1 MTRLTSKTACGGS
14 AMADMEERVELNYL
28 LDFYGPLLTEH
39 RRELMRLYC
48 EEDLSLAEIAD
59 QMEITR
65 QGVSDAVNKARRQLN
80 DYEKKLGLVARYR
93 ALSRQAEACLSA
105 LDEIRADEG
114 SLDAMNRA
122 RRALENII
130 QIER

>member
-1 MTRLTSKTACGGS
+1 
-14 AMADMEERVELNYL
+14 MAEKNLNLCVLY
-28 LDFYGPLLTEH
+28 DFYGNMLTDKQ
-39 RRELMRLYC
+39 REVFEMYYS
-48 EEDLSLAEIAD
+48 EDLSLAEIAD

>member
-1 MTRLTSKTACGGS
+1 
-14 AMADMEERVELNYL
+14 MADLEQRVELNYL

-65 QGVSDAVNKARRQLN
+65 QGVSDAVSKARRQLN
-80 DYEKKLGLVARYR
+80 DYEAKLGLVARYR
-93 ALSRQAEACLSA
+93 ALSGQAQIGLQA
-105 LDEIRADEG
+105 LEEIRADA
-114 SLDAMNRA
+114 SSQDALKRV
-122 RRALENII
+122 RQALEEMI

>member
-1 MTRLTSKTACGGS
+1 MLAGDDEV
-14 AMADMEERVELNYL
+14 ADMEQRVNLNYL

-48 EEDLSLAEIAD
+48 EEDLSFAEIAD

-65 QGVSDAVNKARRQLN
+65 QGVSDAVSKARRQLD
-80 DYEKKLGLVARYR
+80 DYEKKLGLAARYR
-93 ALSRQAEACLSA
+93 ALSEQAQICLEALSGM
-105 LDEIRADEG
+105 EAD
-114 SLDAMNRA
+114 AQNRA
-122 RRALENII
+122 AIERAKQALENII